1 MDSTGSFWLPSQ
13 SSTLSGGVDAL
24 FHFILYASTV
34 FFAIVVFSVIYFG
47 LRYRRR
53 GKTTLTSGKDHNLA
67 LEITWTAIPT
77 VLIMIVFFW
86 GFKGYMR
93 QAVAPS
99 HAIEVKVTG
108 QKWFWTF
115 DYPEGANAVNELV
128 VPVSK
133 PIKLLMSSADVIHS
147 FFVPSFRV
155 KMDVVP
161 NRYSVTWFEAT
172 KEGEYDL
179 FCSEYCG
186 QGHSKMIGKVKVVN
200 DSAYAAWLDASTV
213 LGEGLSL
220 EEYGEQLYKQ
230 KACVTCHTI
239 DGSRLEGP
247 SFLGIYG
254 SMVTLSDGSKVL
266 MDENYIRESIL
277 SPKAKIVE
285 GYQPVMPTFQGVLKE
300 RQIDA
305 LIAFI
310 KKLNQK

>member
-1 MDSTGSFWLPSQ
+1 MDSTGTFWLPSQ
-13 SSTLSGGVDAL
+13 SSTLAGGVDAL

-34 FFAIVVFSVIYFG
+34 FFAIVVFSIIFFG

-53 GKTTLTSGKDHNLA
+53 GETSLTSGKDHNLA

-77 VLIMIVFFW
+77 VLILIVFFW

-93 QAVAPS
+93 QAVAPA

-254 SMVTLSDGSKVL
+254 SEVTLSDGSKVL

-277 SPKAKIVE
+277 NPKAKIVQ
-285 GYQPVMPTFQGVLKE
+285 GYQPVMPTFQGVLKP